1 MGRSGH
7 EGGHGRARWTC
18 ALLAAA
24 SLLAAGLLA
33 AGPVRATDAAAD
45 GKPLL
50 TIAGGIQQ
58 RNGPD
63 GLSFD
68 LAALQKLPQ
77 HSFSTRTPWYA
88 KPRKFTGVRLRDLLT
103 AAGAHGQVVRAVALN
118 DYKVDIP
125 IEDAAAS
132 DVMVAWLLDDKPMPV
147 RDKGPLVV
155 IYPFDDQ
162 PELRTAVHYGRAVW
176 QLRLLEIR

>member
-1 MGRSGH
+1 MGRWVLWSGW
-7 EGGHGRARWTC
+7 GDRRRAGL
-18 ALLAAA
+18 LLAAVGLCWIA
-24 SLLAAGLLA
+24 GAA
-33 AGPVRATDAAAD
+33 RAAD
-45 GKPLL
+45 APEGKPLL
-50 TIAGGIQQ
+50 TIIGGIQH

-68 LAALQKLPQ
+68 AAALQKLPQ
-77 HSFSTRTPWYA
+77 LSFWTRTPWYA
-88 KPRKFTGVRLRDLLT
+88 TPRKFTGVRLRDLLA
-103 AAGAHGQVVRAVALN
+103 AAGAQGQLVRAVALN

-125 IEDAAAS
+125 IEDAATS

-147 RDKGPLVV
+147 RDKGPLVI

-176 QLRLLEIR
+176 QLRLLDIR

>member
-7 EGGHGRARWTC
+7 GGKRWAC
-18 ALLAAA
+18 ALFA
-24 SLLAAGLLA
+24 AAGLLTAGA
-33 AGPVRATDAAAD
+33 APAAD
-45 GKPLL
+45 APTEGKPLL
-50 TIAGGIQQ
+50 TIAGSIQQ

-68 LAALQKLPQ
+68 LQALQKLPQ
-77 HSFSTRTPWYA
+77 QSFSTRTPWYS
-88 KPRKFTGVRLRDLLT
+88 KPRKFTGVRLRDLLA
-103 AAGAHGQVVRAVALN
+103 AAGAQGQVVRAVALN

-125 IEDAAAS
+125 IEDATAS

-147 RDKGPLVV
+147 RDKGPLVI

>member
-1 MGRSGH
+1 
-7 EGGHGRARWTC
+7 
-18 ALLAAA
+18 
-24 SLLAAGLLA
+24 
-33 AGPVRATDAAAD
+33 VRATDAAAD

-77 HSFSTRTPWYA
+77 QSFSTRTPWYS

-132 DVMVAWLLDDKPMPV
+132 AVMVAWLLDDKLMPV
-147 RDKGPLVV
+147 RDKGPLVI

>member
-1 MGRSGH
+1 MGRPGH
-7 EGGHGRARWTC
+7 GGGHWRTRWAC
-18 ALLAAA
+18 ALLA
-24 SLLAAGLLA
+24 AAGLLA
-33 AGPVRATDAAAD
+33 AGAVRAADAAPE

-50 TIAGGIQQ
+50 TIAGSIQQ

-77 HSFSTRTPWYA
+77 QSFSTRTPWYA

-103 AAGAHGQVVRAVALN
+103 AAGAQGQVVRAVALN

-147 RDKGPLVV
+147 RDKGPLVI

>member
-1 MGRSGH
+1 MGRSGLWS
-7 EGGHGRARWTC
+7 GWRDRRRAGL
-18 ALLAAA
+18 LLAAA
-24 SLLAAGLLA
+24 GLLIAGA
-33 AGPVRATDAAAD
+33 ARAADAPD

-50 TIAGGIQQ
+50 TIIGGIQH

-68 LAALQKLPQ
+68 LPALQKLPQ
-77 HSFSTRTPWYA
+77 LSFSTRTPWYA
-88 KPRKFTGVRLRDLLT
+88 TPRKFTGVRLRDLLA
-103 AAGAHGQVVRAVALN
+103 AAGAQGQVVRAVALN

-155 IYPFDDQ
+155 IYRFDDQ

-176 QLRLLEIR
+176 QLRLLDIR

>member
-1 MGRSGH
+1 
-7 EGGHGRARWTC
+7 
-18 ALLAAA
+18 
-24 SLLAAGLLA
+24 
-33 AGPVRATDAAAD
+33 VRATDAAVD

-50 TIAGGIQQ
+50 TIAGGTQQ